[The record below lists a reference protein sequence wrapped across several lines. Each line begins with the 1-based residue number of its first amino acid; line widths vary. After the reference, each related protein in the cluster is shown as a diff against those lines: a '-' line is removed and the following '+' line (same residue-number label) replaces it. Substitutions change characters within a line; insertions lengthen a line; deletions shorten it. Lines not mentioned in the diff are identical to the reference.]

1 MFSLRDSVL
10 AAERRGWWVR
20 SVGAPRPSA
29 PATIPW
35 KHLFGAK
42 FFAGRACG
50 FTYLQLSATD
60 ASVRTTMKGAAKC
73 DEHCKLQNSANQ
85 QNFERI
91 LRFRDMPESM
101 PTSESH
107 WFHVL
112 GLLSEHVFVHQH
124 VSLLLMHR
132 VYWCTSSKEHIEHSC
147 ASAPCL
153 DLHHRDDR
161 RNHFCTRH
169 EVRSANPLNLSI

>member
-1 MFSLRDSVL
+1 MVGQTGGCPPPVCTGHHSLEAPCRSQVL
-10 AAERRGWWVR
+10 CRSRSAA
-20 SVGAPRPSA
+20 S
-29 PATIPW
+29 
-35 KHLFGAK
+35 F
-42 FFAGRACG
+42 
-50 FTYLQLSATD
+50 LQLSATD

>member
-1 MFSLRDSVL
+1 MVGQTGGCPPPVCTGHHSLEAPCRSQVL
-10 AAERRGWWVR
+10 CWPHSAA
-20 SVGAPRPSA
+20 S
-29 PATIPW
+29 
-35 KHLFGAK
+35 F
-42 FFAGRACG
+42 
-50 FTYLQLSATD
+50 LQLSATD

-107 WFHVL
+107 WLHVL
-112 GLLSEHVFVHQH
+112 GLLSKHVFVHQH
-124 VSLLLMHR
+124 VPLLLMHR
-132 VYWCTSSKEHIEHSC
+132 IYWCTSSKEHIEHSC